1 MKIARKIKNRRGFT
15 LAETLMAV
23 LILLMVA
30 AIVAAGIPL
39 AKEAYDKAVDAA
51 NAQTLLSTTMTM
63 LRGELSEAKVVDKTA
78 TSLTYRSGKT
88 GSSVTLCRGEDDD
101 SAATNGIQLKDVTGD
116 SRPLV
121 TSEAATIRLHTTF
134 DSVDYDDGII
144 TITGLKVVKGD
155 MELTSITPFTVKT
168 VNP

>member
-1 MKIARKIKNRRGFT
+1 MIRAENHTVAKGDNGEEFSFTFIKDSERAKKF
-15 LAETLMAV
+15 LAT
-23 LILLMVA
+23 
-30 AIVAAGIPL
+30 G
-39 AKEAYDKAVDAA
+39 
-51 NAQTLLSTTMTM
+51 NAFTM
-63 LRGELSEAKVVDKTA
+63 LIGEDKVKMGYEIEYDA
-78 TSLTYRSGKT
+78 TPRKYVNKN
-88 GSSVTLCRGEDDD
+88 GEDDD
-101 SAATNGIQLKDVTGD
+101 SDATNGIQLKDVTGD

-134 DSVDYDDGII
+134 ESVDYNDGIF